1 MAVIRSVG
9 EKVDCNTQ
17 FINKLKSGNCRLCHL
32 WMTGEWQTVYSI
44 YQLRVFYFLI
54 NDRDFHVEWVN

>member
-17 FINKLKSGNCRLCHL
+17 FINKLKSGNCRLCHF
-32 WMTGEWQTVYSI
+32 VD
-44 YQLRVFYFLI
+44 
-54 NDRDFHVEWVN
+54 DRSMADCIQYLSVKVNLFSDQW

>member
-17 FINKLKSGNCRLCHL
+17 FINKLKSGNCRLSF
-32 WMTGEWQTVYSI
+32 VD
-44 YQLRVFYFLI
+44 
-54 NDRDFHVEWVN
+54 DRSMADCIQYLSVKVNLFSDQ